1 MKYYIIAGT
10 FDEYLQW
17 VSKSIYAPNNIICVS
32 TPAVL
37 NGTYCPHGFFIGSW
51 RNRDDLEE
59 IFMQLLTRTDVTSN
73 SHRIITGIWGRWKD
87 GQ

>member
-1 MKYYIIAGT
+1 MKQYIIAGKYE
-10 FDEYLQW
+10 EYLNW
-17 VSKSIYAPNNIICVS
+17 LKTSKFSSNAVCVS

-37 NGTYCPHGFFIGSW
+37 NGTQNPHGFFIGSW

-87 GQ
+87 G